1 MVAVFNFSWISSS
14 AYRAGVLNLWV
25 MTPLGVKQLFHRGHL
40 RPFENTDV
48 NITIRD
54 SSKII
59 DMKWQ

>member
-40 RPFENTDV
+40 RPLENTDV
-48 NITIRD
+48 RD